1 MFENI
6 FNKKQDNDPM
16 DEAYSKQVFYQPMV
30 ALREFM
36 KMEAFAG
43 IVLLLCA
50 IIAMVLA
57 NTHLDYFYNMFL
69 YETTAEIRVGQG
81 PLHLE
86 KPLILWINDGLM
98 TIFFFLVGLELKR
111 EMLDGMLSKP
121 SQIILPIIA
130 AVGGMAAPAL
140 VYYGLNHGNAEAI
153 NGWAIPTATDIAFA
167 IGIFS
172 LVGKGLPSSLKV
184 FLLALAIIDDLG
196 AILIIGIFYSHGM
209 SLINLAL
216 AGFFFFMLIALNRLN
231 VSKGSIYLMVGIAL
245 WFCVLKSGV
254 HATISGV
261 IIAFCIPLN
270 TPGNRRSLLRQLE
283 HDLHGMVTFYI
294 MPLFAIANAGV
305 SLKGSSLSLLTE
317 HITLGVAGG
326 LFLGKPVGILLA
338 VFIATKLKLAKLP
351 AHCNWLHVLGVS
363 ILAGIGFTM
372 SLFVSSLA
380 FGGGHEGLGGAISS
394 HLVEAKVGILIGSF
408 CSAIVG
414 LLVLKLASKKY
425 PLDIKD
431 DELIQEITHHK
442 A

>member
-1 MFENI
+1 MLFGI
-6 FNKKQDNDPM
+6 FKSKKNDAM
-16 DEAYSKQVFYQPMV
+16 EDAYPKQVFYQPMV

-36 KMEAFAG
+36 QMEAAAG
-43 IVLLLCA
+43 ILLLICA
-50 IIAMVLA
+50 IVAMVLA
-57 NTHLDYFYNMFL
+57 NTPLEHFYNMFL
-69 YETTAEIRVGQG
+69 YETTAEVRIGHG

-111 EMLDGMLSKP
+111 EMMDGMLSKP
-121 SQIILPIIA
+121 SQIILPVIA
-130 AVGGMAAPAL
+130 AVGGMLAPAL
-140 VYYGLNHGNAEAI
+140 FYYGFNHGNPEAI
-153 NGWAIPTATDIAFA
+153 SGWAIPTATDIAFA

-209 SLINLAL
+209 SLVNLGL
-216 AGFFFFMLIALNRLN
+216 AGVFLAILILLNRMN
-231 VSKGSIYLMVGIAL
+231 VSKGSVYLMFGIAL

-261 IIAFCIPLN
+261 IIAFCIPLS

-283 HDLHGMVTFYI
+283 HDMHSMVTFYI

-305 SLKGSSLSLLTE
+305 SLAGSSLNLLKE
-317 HITLGVAGG
+317 PITMGVAGG
-326 LFLGKPVGILLA
+326 LFIGKPVGILTA
-338 VFIATKLKLAKLP
+338 VGIAVMLGVAKLP
-351 AHCNWLHVLGVS
+351 KHCNWLHILGVS

-380 FGGGHEGLGGAISS
+380 FGGGHEGMGGAISS
-394 HLVEAKVGILIGSF
+394 HLVEAKVGILIGSSI
-408 CSAIVG
+408 SAIAG
-414 LLVLKLASKKY
+414 LLLLKLASKKY
-425 PLDIKD
+425 PLKVED
-431 DELIQEITHHK
+431 DEILQEVTHHN
-442 A
+442 